1 MSADNMPRISRAEYL
16 AIATE
21 EELVV
26 RLVADNK
33 SPTTIQSMCREW
45 RKARNGGVPQR
56 KRCPDFKE
64 LIVRN
69 YIRNTP
75 YDQVIAHQQ
84 QVKEA
89 RANVKRWHAECQK
102 AEDEGRTEPS
112 PPEFAYPRIHGN
124 KADNIIYAYLSTT
137 PTDKLMDIL
146 N

>member
-45 RKARNGGVPQR
+45 RKTRNGGVPQR

-69 YIRNTP
+69 YLRNTP

-89 RANVKRWHAECQK
+89 RAKVERWHAECQK
-102 AEDEGRTEPS
+102 AEDEGRAEPS
-112 PPEFAYPRIHGN
+112 PPESAYPRIHGN